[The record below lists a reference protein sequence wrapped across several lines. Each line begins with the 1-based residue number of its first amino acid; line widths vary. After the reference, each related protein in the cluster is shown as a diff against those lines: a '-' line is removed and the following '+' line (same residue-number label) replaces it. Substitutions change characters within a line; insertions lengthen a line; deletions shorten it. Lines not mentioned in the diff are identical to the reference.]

1 MVSDFTLA
9 PSARRASPAAHIVS
23 PSLMRAL
30 CRPVRYARGEA
41 VRGLP
46 LLFWLI
52 DACRPSSYVS
62 LGLGDGTSY
71 FAACQ
76 AMERQDHNARCYG
89 FGVTEDPAAGEL
101 IEIYNE
107 ENYSDFSKIYLASTL
122 NPVELRVGDIDLLHI
137 NLNCLNLEPDA
148 LKTWVG
154 DWMGQLSEQ
163 AVVLIQGGKNDEPL
177 SAMLELMLKQ
187 ARPDRP
193 SIDFARDQGFIL
205 LLYGKHQS
213 DLLVKLTELRFGE
226 AGYTE
231 IQYVFSRLGQLHY
244 KEWAHREVRDEL
256 IRTQDALV
264 QAEGR
269 KTAIENEQALL
280 AERLEKI
287 NHAYDDRSNR
297 TASLQAMLFD
307 MQNDLTGKVAELS
320 ERDRALADARAKA
333 ESLQL
338 AVAERDRSLAA
349 AEQASEAANAE
360 LESLKTAA
368 AERERSLAAAEHAS
382 EAAKAEL
389 ESLKTATAERD
400 SVLAAAE
407 QASEAAGEKLTEMS
421 RRMKEITAE
430 TEKLKTRLTDERAAH
445 EVALLETHDIR
456 QQMDTRFRE
465 LALLTRRLEERDQLL
480 AASKASEA
488 KARAEYDRLKGHAQA
503 KEQEIIDL
511 QTRLTR
517 MEGHYQKIRN
527 TRSWR
532 ITAPVRNLGKLVKKG
547 EK

>member
-30 CRPVRYARGEA
+30 CRPVRYARSEA

-89 FGVTEDPAAGEL
+89 FGVTENPAAGEL

-360 LESLKTAA
+360 LESLKTAT

-400 SVLAAAE
+400 RTLAGAE
-407 QASEAAGEKLTEMS
+407 QAVVAARAELEALE
-421 RRMKEITAE
+421 RRTKEITTE
-430 TEKLKTRLTDERAAH
+430 TKKLKTSLAEERDAREAA
-445 EVALLETHDIR
+445 R
-456 QQMDTRFRE
+456 QQVNTRFQE
-465 LALLTRRLEERDQLL
+465 LALLTRKLEEREQLL
-480 AASKASEA
+480 TTSRATEA
-488 KARAEYDRLKGHAQA
+488 RARAECNRLKDEVEA
-503 KEQEIIDL
+503 KDQHILDL

-517 MEGHYQKIRN
+517 VIGHYQKIRS

-532 ITAPVRNLGKLVKKG
+532 ITAPVRNLGKLVRKI

>member
-101 IEIYNE
+101 IDIYNE

-163 AVVLIQGGKNDEPL
+163 AVVLIQGGKGDEPL

-360 LESLKTAA
+360 LESLK
-368 AERERSLAAAEHAS
+368 R
-382 EAAKAEL
+382 
-389 ESLKTATAERD
+389 ATAERD

>member
-137 NLNCLNLEPDA
+137 NLNCLNLEPDT

-163 AVVLIQGGKNDEPL
+163 AVVLIQGGKGDEPL

-213 DLLVKLTELRFGE
+213 DLLVKLTELRFDE
-226 AGYTE
+226 AGHTE

-338 AVAERDRSLAA
+338 EVAERDRSLAA

-360 LESLKTAA
+360 LESLKRAT
-368 AERERSLAAAEHAS
+368 AERERSLAAAEQAS

-389 ESLKTATAERD
+389 ESLKTAAAERD
-400 SVLAAAE
+400 RTLAGAE
-407 QASEAAGEKLTEMS
+407 QAVVAARAELEALE
-421 RRMKEITAE
+421 RRTKEITTE
-430 TEKLKTRLTDERAAH
+430 TKKLKTSLAEERDAREAA
-445 EVALLETHDIR
+445 R
-456 QQMDTRFRE
+456 QQVDTRFQE
-465 LALLTRRLEERDQLL
+465 LALLTRKLEEREQLL
-480 AASKASEA
+480 TTSRATEA
-488 KARAEYDRLKGHAQA
+488 RARAECNRLKDEVEARDQH
-503 KEQEIIDL
+503 ILDL

-517 MEGHYQKIRN
+517 VIGHYQKIRS

-532 ITAPVRNLGKLVKKG
+532 ITAPVRNLGKLVKKI

>member
-137 NLNCLNLEPDA
+137 NLNCLNLEPDT

-163 AVVLIQGGKNDEPL
+163 AVVLIQGGKGDEPL

-213 DLLVKLTELRFGE
+213 DLLVKLTELRFDE
-226 AGYTE
+226 AGHTE

-287 NHAYDDRSNR
+287 NHADR
-297 TASLQAMLFD
+297 
-307 MQNDLTGKVAELS
+307 K
-320 ERDRALADARAKA
+320 
-333 ESLQL
+333 
-338 AVAERDRSLAA
+338 
-349 AEQASEAANAE
+349 
-360 LESLKTAA
+360 
-368 AERERSLAAAEHAS
+368 
-382 EAAKAEL
+382 
-389 ESLKTATAERD
+389 
-400 SVLAAAE
+400 SV
-407 QASEAAGEKLTEMS
+407 
-421 RRMKEITAE
+421 
-430 TEKLKTRLTDERAAH
+430 
-445 EVALLETHDIR
+445 V
-456 QQMDTRFRE
+456 
-465 LALLTRRLEERDQLL
+465 
-480 AASKASEA
+480 
-488 KARAEYDRLKGHAQA
+488 
-503 KEQEIIDL
+503 
-511 QTRLTR
+511 
-517 MEGHYQKIRN
+517 
-527 TRSWR
+527 
-532 ITAPVRNLGKLVKKG
+532 
-547 EK
+547 

>member
-101 IEIYNE
+101 IDIYNE

-163 AVVLIQGGKNDEPL
+163 AVVLIQGGKGDEPL

-349 AEQASEAANAE
+349 AEQASEAA
-360 LESLKTAA
+360 
-368 AERERSLAAAEHAS
+368 
-382 EAAKAEL
+382 
-389 ESLKTATAERD
+389 
-400 SVLAAAE
+400 
-407 QASEAAGEKLTEMS
+407 GEKLTEMS